1 MAMTE
6 QEWLA
11 CSDPVGM
18 IRDIK
23 DKGSDRKWW
32 LFAAAG
38 YCLPSLH
45 LPGNMLRYAFEG
57 FADGLASSEDRK
69 MAREFFA
76 REKER
81 FVCEQDF
88 EEAAWCREVEECI
101 ERQQK
106 YPRRLRPLATYL
118 ALRIDQL
125 EDRAAQMA
133 CYGSLANFLRDI
145 FGHLFLAAP
154 PGSSLLTANVKG
166 LATAIYS
173 ERAFDRLPIL
183 ADALEDAG
191 CDNSDI
197 LNHCRQPGEHV
208 RGCWV
213 VDLILGKK

>member
-11 CSDPVGM
+11 SREPQKM
-18 IRDIK
+18 IRHIK

-38 YCLPSLH
+38 YSLPSLH

-57 FADGLASSEDRK
+57 FADGLASSEDRQ

-81 FVCEQDF
+81 FVYEQDF
-88 EEAAWCREVEECI
+88 EEAAWCRDMERRI
-101 ERQQK
+101 EREK
-106 YPRRLRPLATYL
+106 EYPRGIRPLAAYL
-118 ALRIDQL
+118 ALRLDQL
-125 EDRAAQMA
+125 EDPAAQTA
-133 CYGSLANFLRDI
+133 CHGSLANILRDI
-145 FGHLFLAAP
+145 FGHLFLAVP
-154 PGSSLLTANVKG
+154 PRSSFLTANVTG

-191 CDNSDI
+191 CDNADI

-213 VDLILGKK
+213 VDLILSKK